1 LRTLGVLFDSRD
13 ERTQPDP
20 QHANLIKTAGPLT
33 RRPQTSSD
41 ESGQTRQMTSNT
53 GEGCM
58 NRFIDEGIAHIA
70 RVMRPALHGEEVGLY
85 LSSDYWR
92 KRLYQ
97 ILDTAH
103 LNNAQLRAV
112 DSLLLELD
120 EFDRRA
126 RVPAVSQAYV
136 EMAG

>member
-1 LRTLGVLFDSRD
+1 
-13 ERTQPDP
+13 
-20 QHANLIKTAGPLT
+20 
-33 RRPQTSSD
+33 
-41 ESGQTRQMTSNT
+41 
-53 GEGCM
+53 M

-70 RVMRPALHGEEVGLY
+70 RVMRPALYGEEVGLY

-126 RVPAVSQAYV
+126 RVHAVSQAYV

>member
-1 LRTLGVLFDSRD
+1 
-13 ERTQPDP
+13 
-20 QHANLIKTAGPLT
+20 
-33 RRPQTSSD
+33 
-41 ESGQTRQMTSNT
+41 
-53 GEGCM
+53 M

-70 RVMRPALHGEEVGLY
+70 RVMKPALYGEVVGLY

-92 KRLYQ
+92 QRLYQ
-97 ILDTAH
+97 ILDTVH

-120 EFDRRA
+120 EFDRCV
-126 RVPAVSQAYV
+126 RVPVVTQTCV